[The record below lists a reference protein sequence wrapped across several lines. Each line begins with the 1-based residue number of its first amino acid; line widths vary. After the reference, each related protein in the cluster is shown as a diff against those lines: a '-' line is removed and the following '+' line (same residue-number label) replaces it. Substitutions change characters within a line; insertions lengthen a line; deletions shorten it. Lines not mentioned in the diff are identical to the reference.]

1 MSRALDWTAVSDD
14 PNSAAAKAAVRD
26 WLAQARQLHLDCDVL
41 GYAETLVR
49 GKRVLDIGVV
59 SHSARYFDQPGWRH
73 GRISRAAGYCLGLD
87 ILAPLV
93 EELRQRGFNVRC
105 VDATSEADLG
115 ERFEIVF
122 AGDVIEHVDNA
133 VSLLRFAGRHLAP
146 GGRLYVTTP
155 NPFSR
160 KFYRQFWRE
169 GVMVTN
175 LDHVAWISPTMALEI
190 GRRAGLRLEAYHL
203 AKPYAGLNR
212 ALHRFLWR
220 FTPAEYAFPEFVYEF
235 QRAADI
241 LEPKDGSQ

>member
-1 MSRALDWTAVSDD
+1 MKSALDWTSVSDD

-26 WLAQARQLHLDCDVL
+26 WLAQARHLHLDCDVL
-41 GYAETLVR
+41 GFAEALVR

-59 SHSARYFDQPGWRH
+59 SHSARYFDQAGWRH

-93 EELRQRGFNVRC
+93 EELRSRGFNVRC
-105 VDATSEADLG
+105 VDATSDEDLG

-133 VSLLRFAGRHLAP
+133 VALLRFAGRHLAP

-155 NPFSR
+155 NAFSR
-160 KFYRQFWRE
+160 KFYRQFRRE

-175 LDHVAWISPTMALEI
+175 LDHVAWISPTMALEL
-190 GRRAGLRLEAYHL
+190 GRRAGVRLEAYHL
-203 AKPYAGLNR
+203 AKPYSGLNR
-212 ALHRFLWR
+212 ALHEFLWR

-235 QRAADI
+235 HRAADI
-241 LEPKDGSQ
+241 LDPTDASR

>member
-1 MSRALDWTAVSDD
+1 MKSALDWTRVSDD
-14 PNSAAAKAAVRD
+14 PNSSAAKAAVRE
-26 WLAQARQLHLDCDVL
+26 WLAQARRLHLDCDVL
-41 GYAETLVR
+41 GFAEALVR

-59 SHSARYFDQPGWRH
+59 SHSARYFDQASWRH
-73 GRISRAAGYCLGLD
+73 GRISRAAAYCLGLD

-93 EELRQRGFNVRC
+93 DELRGRGFNVRC
-105 VDATSEADLG
+105 VDATSDEDLG

-133 VSLLRFAGRHLAP
+133 VALLRFAGRHLAP

-155 NPFSR
+155 NAFSR
-160 KFYRQFWRE
+160 KFYRQFRRE

-175 LDHVAWISPTMALEI
+175 LDHVAWISPTMALEL
-190 GRRAGLRLEAYHL
+190 GRRAGVRLEAYHL

-212 ALHRFLWR
+212 ALHQLVWR

-235 QRAADI
+235 HRAADI
-241 LEPKDGSQ
+241 LDATGR

>member
-1 MSRALDWTAVSDD
+1 MSRALDWTTVSDD

-26 WLAQARQLHLDCDVL
+26 WLAHARRIHLDYDVL

-59 SHSARYFDQPGWRH
+59 SHSARYFDQAGWRH
-73 GRISRAAGYCLGLD
+73 GRISRAASYCLGLD

-133 VSLLRFAGRHLAP
+133 VALLRFGGRHLAP

-160 KFYRQFWRE
+160 KFYRQFRRE

-212 ALHRFLWR
+212 ALHRLLWR

-235 QRAADI
+235 QRTADI

>member
-1 MSRALDWTAVSDD
+1 MKHALDWTTVSDD
-14 PNSAAAKAAVRD
+14 PNSAAAKAAVRE
-26 WLAQARQLHLDCDVL
+26 WLARARRLHLDCDVL
-41 GYAETLVR
+41 GFAEKLVR

-59 SHSARYFDQPGWRH
+59 SHSARYFDQAGWRH
-73 GRISRAAGYCLGLD
+73 GRIARAAAYCLGLD

-93 EELRQRGFNVRC
+93 EELRTRGFNVRC
-105 VDATSEADLG
+105 MDATSDEDLG

-133 VSLLRFAGRHLAP
+133 VALLRFAGRHLAP

-160 KFYRQFWRE
+160 KFYRQFRRE

-175 LDHVAWISPTMALEI
+175 LDHVAWISPTMALEL
-190 GRRAGLRLEAYHL
+190 GRRAGVRLEAYHL
-203 AKPYAGLNR
+203 PKPYEGLNR
-212 ALHRFLWR
+212 ALHELLWR
-220 FTPAEYAFPEFVYEF
+220 FTPAEYAFPEFIYEF

-241 LEPKDGSQ
+241 LDATGR

>member
-1 MSRALDWTAVSDD
+1 
-14 PNSAAAKAAVRD
+14 
-26 WLAQARQLHLDCDVL
+26 
-41 GYAETLVR
+41 LVR

-59 SHSARYFDQPGWRH
+59 SHSARYFDQAGWRH

-93 EELRQRGFNVRC
+93 EELRGRGFNVRC
-105 VDATSEADLG
+105 VDATSDEDLG

-133 VSLLRFAGRHLAP
+133 VALLRFAGRHLAP

-155 NPFSR
+155 NAFSR
-160 KFYRQFWRE
+160 KFYRQFRRE

-175 LDHVAWISPTMALEI
+175 LDHVAWISPTMALEL
-190 GRRAGLRLEAYHL
+190 GRRAGVRLEAYHL
-203 AKPYAGLNR
+203 AKPYSGLNR
-212 ALHRFLWR
+212 ALHEFLWR

-235 QRAADI
+235 HRAADI
-241 LEPKDGSQ
+241 LDPTGR